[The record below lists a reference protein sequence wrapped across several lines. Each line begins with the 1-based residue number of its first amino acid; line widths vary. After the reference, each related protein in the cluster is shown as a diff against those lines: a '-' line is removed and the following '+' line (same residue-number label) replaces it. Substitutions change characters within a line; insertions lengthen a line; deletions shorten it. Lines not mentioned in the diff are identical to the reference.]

1 MIYQKIIS
9 VNMMIMELFER
20 DIEDKMKSEL
30 LSVLQ
35 LINKAVKIEKL
46 LQSEIEIQWSKRELK
61 FQKLLI
67 I

>member
-1 MIYQKIIS
+1 
-9 VNMMIMELFER
+9 MMTIEPSER
-20 DIEDKMKSEL
+20 DIEDKMKFEP

-61 FQKLLI
+61 SQKSLI